1 LNSNTIL
8 HGVSLIF
15 KRSPAQEDVLRTLLA
30 EQQNPSSPQYHKWLT
45 PEQFADQFGLAS
57 SDVAQVEN
65 WLESEGFAV
74 DKVARSRTQVSF
86 TGSVARIESVFRTE
100 IDTFVVKGQTHFANV
115 TELSIPAALA
125 DVILGVRNLDDFHPR
140 PRNTGGREI
149 PASPNFTSSI
159 TGDHYLAPEDLATI
173 YDITALYGAGF
184 DGTGEKIAVVGDS
197 DITMSNIETFRSL
210 SGLAA
215 NDPTKVLVPNTG
227 TAWVPTTDEQ
237 IEAYLDLEW
246 SGAVAKNAT
255 IVYVYVGNN
264 GSYSVWDA
272 LHYAID
278 NNLAPVVS
286 TSFGFCEALL
296 GESNASIIQNWVQ
309 QANSQGQTISA
320 AAGDSGAA
328 DCDGS
333 NTQAATLGFAVDV
346 PAAIPEV
353 TGIGGSEFTGDASSM
368 STTGYWNGTN
378 DSAYGSALGYIL
390 EEAWNDTSQSIAI
403 GHGLSAGG
411 GGASIYFSK
420 PDWQTGTG
428 VPNDGHRD
436 VPDLALNASAFHDGY
451 LICDGTDLTGN
462 QACTNGF
469 RDSQNGLDVVG
480 GTSAGAPSFAGI
492 LALINQAIGSN
503 GLGNVNATLYSLA
516 GSAQSAFHDI
526 TSGDNKVPCVQGSID
541 CSSGGTIGYSA
552 GPGYDQAS
560 GLGSLDVYNLV
571 TNWPGYANTPKYSV
585 SANPTS
591 VTISSSGQAGSSTV
605 TIKGTGGFSG
615 TVGLSCTVSSSTAK
629 MGCTLSPASVSL
641 NSTTTSATATLSI
654 TTTAASVRG
663 ASFARL
669 EGGFGVIACV
679 ALIGFSTRFRHRIA
693 LILLCLLPALAMV
706 DTGCGGNGSGGTPD
720 GSYMVTVKGASGSET
735 HSATVSVSVQ

>member
-1 LNSNTIL
+1 MV

-15 KRSPAQEDVLRTLLA
+15 KRSRAQQDALRKLLA
-30 EQQNPSSPQYHKWLT
+30 EQQDPSSSHYHKWLT
-45 PEQFADQFGLAS
+45 PEQFANQFGLAS
-57 SDVAQVEN
+57 SDVVQVKN

-74 DKVARSRTQVSF
+74 DQVARSRTQISF

-100 IDTFVVKGQTHFANV
+100 IDTLVVNGQRHFANV

-140 PRNTGGREI
+140 PRNTGVRKI
-149 PASPNFTSSI
+149 PASANLTVSI
-159 TGDHYLAPEDLATI
+159 TGDHFLAPEDLATI

-184 DGTGEKIAVVGDS
+184 DGAGEKIAVVGDS
-197 DITMSNIETFRSL
+197 DITMSNIDTFRSL

-227 TAWVPTTDEQ
+227 SATVPSPDDQ

-246 SGAVAKNAT
+246 SGAVAKSAT

-264 GSYSVWDA
+264 MNSSVWNA
-272 LHYAID
+272 LEYAID

-286 TSFGFCEALL
+286 TSFGYCEPLMGGTTALMIE
-296 GESNASIIQNWVQ
+296 GWVQ

-328 DCDGS
+328 DCDG
-333 NTQAATLGFAVDV
+333 NTPSAIYGLAVDV

-353 TGIGGSEFTGDASSM
+353 TGVGGSEFTGDASST
-368 STTGYWNGTN
+368 STTTYWNSSN
-378 DSAYGSALGYIL
+378 DGVYGSALRYIP
-390 EEAWNDTSQSIAI
+390 EEVWNDTAEYGSLA
-403 GHGLSAGG
+403 AGG
-411 GGASIYFSK
+411 GGASIFFSK
-420 PDWQTGTG
+420 PGWQTGTG
-428 VPNDGHRD
+428 VPNDGRRD
-436 VPDLALNASAFHDGY
+436 VPDVAWNASPIHDGY
-451 LICDGTDLTGN
+451 LICDGTDSGK

-469 RDSQNGLDVVG
+469 GDSGSNLDIVG

-526 TSGDNKVPCVQGSID
+526 KLGDNKVPCLQGSTD
-541 CSSGGTIGYSA
+541 CPSGGTIGYSA

-571 TNWPGYANTPKYSV
+571 TSWPGYANTPKYSV
-585 SANPTS
+585 AANPTS
-591 VTISSSGQAGSSTV
+591 VTISASGQTGASTV

-615 TVGLSCTVSSSTAK
+615 TVDLSCTISSSTAK
-629 MGCTLSPASVSL
+629 MGCTLSPTSVSL
-641 NSTTTSATATLSI
+641 DSTTTTATATLSI
-654 TTTAASVRG
+654 TTTAPNVKG
-663 ASFARL
+663 ASFAGL
-669 EGGFGVIACV
+669 EGGFGMIVGV
-679 ALIGFSTRFRHRIA
+679 ALVGFSTRFRHRVP

-706 DTGCGGNGSGGTPD
+706 STGCGGNGGDGTPN
-720 GSYMVTVKGASGSET
+720 GSYSVTVNAANGSET
-735 HSATVSVSVQ
+735 HSAAVSVSVQ